1 MNVIELKDIKKTY
14 HLLGEVDVPVLRD
27 IDLTIEQGEFVAIM
41 GQSGSGKSTLL
52 NILGLLDKP
61 SEGLYKLA
69 GIEIS
74 KYSNNELAALR
85 SHYLGFVF
93 QQFNLLPKLTI
104 LENITLPL
112 VYSGSKNVQQH
123 EDPSK
128 LLEMLELSERI
139 THRPSEISGGQQ
151 QRVAIARALI
161 NKPLIIFADEPTGNL
176 DTKSTKE
183 IIKILK
189 NLNFSGVTI
198 VMVTHEIELTTYAT
212 RIIKIQDGLILSDDK
227 NESKNSN
234 TSEHYFRQFKHKS
247 FSLARIKDYCAQAF
261 VSLIG
266 NKMRSILSI
275 LGVMIGVA
283 SLIAMLA
290 VGTGAKK
297 SIEDQVSGLG
307 SNLLM
312 VSSCL
317 SQKQGI
323 FYDAGTRMR
332 ILEEDIRDLEANI
345 SEIEDDGIVGYIT
358 VRGQVVAKGNNY
370 NTRIEGV
377 SSNFSKTRG
386 SYPVLG
392 RFFTKDED
400 NLRMRVAVLG
410 KTVVREIFG
419 NENFNPVGEYIKI
432 NRINF
437 QVIGVLPIKGSKG
450 WRDEDD
456 KVLIPLNTAMYRF
469 AGSKELCYLD
479 VQIKNTV
486 DMNEV
491 GEDIKTRLL
500 FTHRLPSSE
509 RDAVRVINMAEVQAA
524 MEAMGK
530 AFSLLLGSIAF
541 ISLLVGG
548 IGIMNIMFV
557 SVSERTKEIGLR
569 KAIGASN
576 ADILFQFIIE
586 SIFICCVG
594 GLIGVTVGAGI
605 SFIIN
610 KFADWDTIITPFSIV
625 LGFNFSVF
633 IGLIFGVWP
642 ARKASLLNPIDALR
656 HD

>member
-1 MNVIELKDIKKTY
+1 MNVIELKGIKKTY
-14 HLLGEVDVPVLRD
+14 YLEELDVPVLHG
-27 IDLTIEQGEFVAIM
+27 IDLTIQQGEFVAIM
-41 GQSGSGKSTLL
+41 GHSGSGKSTLL

-61 SEGLYKLA
+61 SEGSYKLA

-74 KYSNNELAALR
+74 KYSDNELAALR
-85 SHYLGFVF
+85 NHYLGFVF
-93 QQFNLLPKLTI
+93 QQFNLLSKLTI
-104 LENITLPL
+104 LENVALPSM
-112 VYSGSKNVQQH
+112 YSGSKDAQQH
-123 EDPSK
+123 ENPAK
-128 LLEMLELSERI
+128 LLEMVGLSERI

-189 NLNFSGVTI
+189 DLNSSGITI
-198 VMVTHEIELTTYAT
+198 VMVTHEAELTTYAT
-212 RIIKIQDGLILSDDK
+212 RIIKVQDGIILSDEK
-227 NESKNSN
+227 NESKSA
-234 TSEHYFRQFKHKS
+234 SVSKHHSRQFKHKP
-247 FSLARIKDYCAQAF
+247 FSLARIKDYCVQAF
-261 VSLIG
+261 GSLTG

-312 VSSCL
+312 ISSGS

-323 FYDAGTRMR
+323 SYDAGFR
-332 ILEEDIRDLEANI
+332 IRIQEEDIRDLEVNI
-345 SEIEDDGIVGYIT
+345 PEIEDEGIVGYIIK
-358 VRGQVVAKGNNY
+358 RGQVVAKGNNY
-370 NTRIEGV
+370 NTSVEGV
-377 SSNFSKTRG
+377 SPNFPKTRG

-400 NLRMRVAVLG
+400 NLRARVVVLG
-410 KTVVREIFG
+410 KTVVKEIFG
-419 NENFNPVGEYIKI
+419 NEDFNPVGEYIKI
-432 NRINF
+432 NRIDF
-437 QVIGVLPIKGSKG
+437 QVIGVLPPKGSKG
-450 WRDEDD
+450 YRDEDD

-469 AGSKELCYLD
+469 SGSKELHYLD
-479 VQIKNTV
+479 VQVKDGT

-491 GEDIKTRLL
+491 GEAIKTRLL
-500 FTHRLPSSE
+500 FIHRFPSSE
-509 RDAVRVINMAEVQAA
+509 RDAVRVINMAEIQAA

-569 KAIGASN
+569 KAIGAN
-576 ADILFQFIIE
+576 NMDILFQFIIE
-586 SIFICCVG
+586 SIFVCCVG
-594 GLIGVTVGAGI
+594 GLIGIIVGAGI
-605 SFIIN
+605 SFIIS
-610 KFADWDTIITPFSIV
+610 KFADWDTIITPFSII
-625 LGFNFSVF
+625 LGFGFSVF

-656 HD
+656 YD